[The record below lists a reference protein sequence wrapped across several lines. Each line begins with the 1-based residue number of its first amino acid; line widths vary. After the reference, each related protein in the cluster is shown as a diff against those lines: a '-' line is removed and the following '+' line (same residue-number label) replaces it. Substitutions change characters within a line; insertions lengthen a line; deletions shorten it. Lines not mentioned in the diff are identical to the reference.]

1 MGILDSVKSMFS
13 GGSGKKSSG
22 RIDVEARFSR
32 QRTAAT
38 GTMAHFFV
46 AKDLAR
52 NDRLVGVKI
61 LDPEKVKVFEDR
73 FRHLKKPSEGEIAL
87 QMHHPNV
94 VETYE
99 VGMSTKGQPVLI
111 MEYIAGPSM
120 QNIIVKKQ
128 EEHVAG
134 KRLKL
139 IRSMSEALKYVHSKE
154 FIHRDICPRNFICLP
169 KTEDVKLIDFGLS
182 VPATPPFMAPGNR
195 TGTPLYMSPEIIR
208 RRATDKRVDL
218 FSLGVTFYCLIAFQ
232 HPWQGDIVSGRAALN
247 HDTRPPMELTEACPN
262 VDRSLARS
270 IMQLMHPKV
279 EMRTPTIENFI
290 QSIRKVESAYQDGAA
305 SPITP
310 DLRRGEQDD
319 DD

>member
-13 GGSGKKSSG
+13 GGGGKSSSG
-22 RIDVEARFSR
+22 RIDVEARFTR

-46 AKDLAR
+46 AKDLAH

-61 LDPEKVKVFEDR
+61 LDPEKSKAFEDR
-73 FRHLKKPSEGEIAL
+73 FRKLNKPSEGQIAM

-99 VGMSTKGQPVLI
+99 IGTSTKGQPVLI
-111 MEYIAGPSM
+111 MEFIAGPSM

-139 IRSMSEALKYVHSKE
+139 IRSMSEALKYVHGKE
-154 FIHRDICPRNFICLP
+154 FIHRDICPRNFICLR
-169 KTEDVKLIDFGLS
+169 KSEDVKLIDFGLS

-195 TGTPLYMSPEIIR
+195 TGTPLYMSPEIVR

-232 HPWQGDIVSGRAALN
+232 HPWQGDIVTGRAALS
-247 HDTRPPMELTEACPN
+247 HDTRPPTKLTDACPN
-262 VDRSLARS
+262 VNPALARAV
-270 IMQLMHPKV
+270 MQLMHPKV
-279 EMRTPTIENFI
+279 EERTATIENFI
-290 QSIRKVESAYQDGAA
+290 QSIRNIKEVYIDGATG
-305 SPITP
+305 PIKP
-310 DLRRGEQDD
+310 SGRPVADD
-319 DD
+319 SE